1 MVQYLKNDEID
12 YELFIRGVKTK
23 KNLSDKKTMLRKLL
37 SKKAVIDLE
46 ENRLIFNDEKK
57 QIDETAVDIRSL
69 IGDFEGDVRDS
80 VYRRAKAHLTHL
92 SFRIARLPVE
102 FEEEEEYKAEASA
115 DCLLLE
121 GQLDDKVVPV
131 GPSVSS
137 NIIPSQPVVN
147 IPAPVV
153 QVSHPT
159 NLADW
164 NIKFSGDSKGVF
176 PFLEKVRD
184 LAESRNV
191 GQEVLFRSAVEL
203 FTGSAAVWFRSVRS
217 TVSSWNELIGLLKA
231 TFLPQDYDEDLW
243 NQIKSRKQKK
253 NESFALF
260 QAQVMSLAKRL
271 TVQPLEKTIVKHLRQ
286 NIIPEYIPLIA
297 LVDTNTVEELSA
309 VIRKLENNVVVP
321 SVKKET
327 SVAYVNHEF
336 PGPSR
341 KANVPN
347 GKANFKNNDDRSA
360 PRNSEAKNPSKSTS
374 NKSKM
379 IVCFNCRR
387 RGHNFNDCKQR
398 FDRYFCFRCG
408 ADNVTVRTCPNCVKP
423 SKNE

>member
-1 MVQYLKNDEID
+1 MEPSVVQYLKNDEID

-153 QVSHPT
+153 QVSHPS

-203 FTGSAAVWFRSVRS
+203 FTGSAA
-217 TVSSWNELIGLLKA
+217 
-231 TFLPQDYDEDLW
+231 
-243 NQIKSRKQKK
+243 
-253 NESFALF
+253 
-260 QAQVMSLAKRL
+260 
-271 TVQPLEKTIVKHLRQ
+271 
-286 NIIPEYIPLIA
+286 
-297 LVDTNTVEELSA
+297 
-309 VIRKLENNVVVP
+309 NNVVVP
-321 SVKKET
+321 SVKKEA
-327 SVAYVNHEF
+327 SVAYLDHES

-341 KANVPN
+341 KANAPT
-347 GKANFKNNDDRSA
+347 GK
-360 PRNSEAKNPSKSTS
+360 
-374 NKSKM
+374 
-379 IVCFNCRR
+379 
-387 RGHNFNDCKQR
+387 
-398 FDRYFCFRCG
+398 
-408 ADNVTVRTCPNCVKP
+408 
-423 SKNE
+423 